1 MSMDPNQ
8 RDPGFARFAFTVIT
22 IALVVVTL
30 GLTGIYYV
38 FQAGGPGGAERSL
51 NILRDRNALP
61 PNQAMLYY
69 TKDGKQLVGTPVTL
83 GDFGMNHSE
92 KARRIIVAL
101 LEGERNVG
109 MKSAVPEGTSL
120 KNVFVNDDQV
130 VVNLSSH
137 MVSNLHGGMDSE
149 LLAVY
154 AVVNSLLFNLEG
166 IDAVQILV
174 EDEKLPT
181 LGGTIDISV
190 PLIANAAI
198 TRTG

>member
-1 MSMDPNQ
+1 MDPNQ

-30 GLTGIYYV
+30 GLTAIYYV
-38 FQAGGPGGAERSL
+38 FQAGGPASSGKATSLLGKRST
-51 NILRDRNALP
+51 LP

-69 TKDGKQLVGTPVTL
+69 TKDGKQLVGTPITL
-83 GDFGMNHSE
+83 GDLGMNHSE
-92 KARRIIVAL
+92 KARKIVVAL

-109 MKSAVPEGTSL
+109 MKSAIPEGTSL
-120 KNVFVNDDQV
+120 KNVFVNDKEV
-130 VVNLSSH
+130 IVNLSSH
-137 MVSNLHGGMDSE
+137 MVSNLHGGIDSE

-166 IDAVQILV
+166 IDSVQILI

-181 LGGTIDISV
+181 LGGNVDISV

-198 TRTG
+198 TRTS

>member
-1 MSMDPNQ
+1 MDPNQ
-8 RDPGFARFAFTVIT
+8 RDPGFARYAFTVIT
-22 IALVVVTL
+22 IALVVITL

-38 FQAGGPGGAERSL
+38 FQSGGSSEIGNNL
-51 NILRDRNALP
+51 NILGNRSNLP

-69 TKDGKQLVGTPVTL
+69 TKDGKQLVGTPINL
-83 GDFGMNHSE
+83 GELGMNHSE
-92 KARRIIVAL
+92 KAKRIMVAL

-109 MKSAVPEGTSL
+109 MKSVVPDGTSL
-120 KNVFVNDDQV
+120 INLFINNDQV
-130 VVNLSSH
+130 VVNMSAH
-137 MVSNLHGGMDSE
+137 MVSNLEGGVDAE

-166 IDAVQILV
+166 IDAVQILI

-181 LGGTIDISV
+181 LGGSVDISI
-190 PLIANAAI
+190 PLIANSAI

>member
-1 MSMDPNQ
+1 MDPNN

-22 IALVVVTL
+22 IALVVITL
-30 GLTGIYYV
+30 GLGAIYYI
-38 FQAGGPGGAERSL
+38 FQAGGPAGPGNNAL
-51 NILRDRNALP
+51 LRNRASLP
-61 PNQAMLYY
+61 PNQATLYY
-69 TKDGKQLVGTPVTL
+69 TKDGKQLVGMPVTL
-83 GDFGMNHSE
+83 GDLSMDHSE
-92 KARRIIVAL
+92 KARRIVVAL

-109 MKSAVPEGTSL
+109 MKSAIPEGTSL
-120 KNVFVNDDQV
+120 KNVFINDKAI

-137 MVSNLHGGMDSE
+137 MISNLHGGVDTE

-154 AVVNSLLFNLEG
+154 AIVNSLLFNLEG
-166 IDAVQILV
+166 IDSVQLLI

-181 LGGTIDISV
+181 LGGNVDISV

>member
-1 MSMDPNQ
+1 MDPNQ

-22 IALVVVTL
+22 IALVVITL

-38 FQAGGPGGAERSL
+38 FQAGGPGGTGNSL
-51 NILRDRNALP
+51 NILRDRNSLP

-83 GDFGMNHSE
+83 GELGMNHSE
-92 KARRIIVAL
+92 KAKRIIVAL

-120 KNVFVNDDQV
+120 KNLFINDDQV
-130 VVNLSSH
+130 VVNFSSH
-137 MVSNLHGGMDSE
+137 MVSNLHGGMDAE

-154 AVVNSLLFNLEG
+154 AIVNSLLFNLEG
-166 IDAVQILV
+166 IDAVQILI

-181 LGGTIDISV
+181 LGGNVDISL
-190 PLIANAAI
+190 PLIANSAI
-198 TRTG
+198 TRTS

>member
-1 MSMDPNQ
+1 MDPNQ

-22 IALVVVTL
+22 IALVVITL
-30 GLTGIYYV
+30 GLTAIYYV
-38 FQAGGPGGAERSL
+38 FQAGGPAGTGKAAG
-51 NILRDRNALP
+51 ILRNRNTLP

-83 GDFGMNHSE
+83 GDLGMDHSE
-92 KARRIIVAL
+92 KARRIVVAL

-109 MKSAVPEGTSL
+109 MKSAIPEGTSL
-120 KNVFVNDDQV
+120 KNVFVNDKEV
-130 VVNLSSH
+130 IVNLSSH
-137 MVSNLHGGMDSE
+137 MVSNLHGGIDTE

-154 AVVNSLLFNLEG
+154 SVVNSLLFNLEG
-166 IDAVQILV
+166 IDSVQILI

-181 LGGTIDISV
+181 LGGNVDISV

>member
-1 MSMDPNQ
+1 MDPNQ

-30 GLTGIYYV
+30 GLTAIYYV
-38 FQAGGPGGAERSL
+38 FQAGGPATTGRAA
-51 NILRDRNALP
+51 NILRNRPSLP

-69 TKDGKQLVGTPVTL
+69 TKDGKQLVGSPVTL
-83 GDFGMNHSE
+83 GELGMDPTE
-92 KARRIIVAL
+92 KARRIVVAL

-109 MKSAVPEGTSL
+109 MKSAIPEGTSM
-120 KNVFVNDDQV
+120 KTIFINDKEV
-130 VVNLSSH
+130 VVNLSSQ
-137 MVSNLHGGMDSE
+137 MVSNLHGGVDAE
-149 LLAVY
+149 VLAVY
-154 AVVNSLLFNLEG
+154 AVVNSLLFN
-166 IDAVQILV
+166 IDGVDSVQILI

-181 LGGTIDISV
+181 LGGNVDISV

>member
-1 MSMDPNQ
+1 MDPNQ

-22 IALVVVTL
+22 IALVVITL
-30 GLTGIYYV
+30 GLTAIYYV
-38 FQAGGPGGAERSL
+38 FQAGGPGGGSASL
-51 NILRDRNALP
+51 NMLRDKNALP

-69 TKDGKQLVGTPVTL
+69 TKDGRQLVGTPVTL
-83 GDFGMNHSE
+83 GDLGMNHSE

-109 MKSAVPEGTSL
+109 MKSTVPEGTSL
-120 KNVFVNDDQV
+120 KNLFINDDQV
-130 VVNLSSH
+130 VVNFSSH
-137 MVSNLHGGMDSE
+137 IVSNLHGGIDAE

-174 EDEKLPT
+174 EDERLPT
-181 LGGTIDISV
+181 LGGTVDISV
-190 PLIANAAI
+190 PLIANSAI
-198 TRTG
+198 TRTS

>member
-1 MSMDPNQ
+1 MDPNQ

-30 GLTGIYYV
+30 GLTAIYYV
-38 FQAGGPGGAERSL
+38 FQAGGPAGSGSPASL
-51 NILRDRNALP
+51 LRNRTNLP

-83 GDFGMNHSE
+83 GELSMDHSE
-92 KARRIIVAL
+92 KARRIVIAL

-109 MKSAVPEGTSL
+109 MKSAIPDGTSL
-120 KNVFVNDDQV
+120 KNVFVNDKEV
-130 VVNLSSH
+130 IVNLSSH
-137 MVSNLHGGMDSE
+137 MVSNLHGGIDTE

-166 IDAVQILV
+166 IESVQILI

-181 LGGTIDISV
+181 LGGNVDISV